1 MKFSIIIPTIN
12 RSASLRIT
20 IESLLALNYPP
31 RDYEIL
37 IVDNGSKDNTRA
49 VAEAAIESNVE
60 SQIKY
65 YYEPVPGLLSGRH
78 RGAFESRGDIL
89 IYVDDDI
96 ETDSHWLEAI
106 SEAFEDPE
114 VHLVGGKNLPKYKS
128 TTPVWLDAFWY
139 RDGALSQCF
148 YLSLVDFGD
157 QLAEIDPLYVWG
169 LNFSI
174 RKETLFE
181 LGGFNPDT
189 VPKSLQSY
197 QGDGDTGLA
206 WKVKAAG
213 YKVIYQPTA
222 LVYHIVPNDRLN
234 LDYFKE
240 RMYFAG
246 VSDSYTTI
254 RRNGCMRFDWR
265 TQAPFSQIKRLYR
278 RIASRFSA
286 DPYAEIKQ
294 RVREG
299 WLEGYSFHQNEV
311 RKDPE
316 LLKWVLKEDYWD
328 YRYGP
333 FLTPRSED
341 RKEMK

>member
-1 MKFSIIIPTIN
+1 MKFSIIIPTVN
-12 RSASLRIT
+12 RSSSLEIT
-20 IESLLALNYPP
+20 INSLLSLDFPP
-31 RDYEIL
+31 QDYEIL
-37 IVDNGSKDNTRA
+37 IVDNGSTDSTEQVTKT
-49 VAEAAIESNVE
+49 AIESNVE
-60 SQIKY
+60 RQIKY
-65 YYEPVPGLLSGRH
+65 HFEPIPGLLSGRH
-78 RGAFESRGDIL
+78 RGAFESKGDIL
-89 IYVDDDI
+89 VYVDDDI
-96 ETDSHWLEAI
+96 EADRGWLQAI
-106 SEAFEDPE
+106 SEAFEDSDT
-114 VHLVGGKNLPKYKS
+114 HLVGGKNLPKYQS
-128 TTPVWLDAFWY
+128 SPPDWLDAFWY
-139 RDGALSQCF
+139 RDGALCQCF

-157 QLAEIDPLYVWG
+157 RLAEIDPLYVWG

-189 VPKSLQSY
+189 VPKSLQRY

-234 LDYFKE
+234 LDYLKE

-254 RRNGCMRFDWR
+254 RRNGGIRFDWK
-265 TQAPFSQIKRLYR
+265 TQAPFPQIKQLYR
-278 RIASRFSA
+278 RIASRLST
-286 DPYAEIKQ
+286 DPDAEIKQ

-299 WLEGYSFHQNEV
+299 WLNGYLFHQNEV
-311 RKDPE
+311 LKDPE
-316 LLKWVLKEDYWD
+316 LLKWILRDNYWD

-333 FLTPRSED
+333 FLSMRTADNSYVT
-341 RKEMK
+341 

>member
-12 RSASLRIT
+12 RSASVKIT
-20 IESLLALNYPP
+20 IDSLLGLNYSWQ
-31 RDYEIL
+31 DYEIL
-37 IVDNGSKDNTRA
+37 IVDNGSTDNTRA
-49 VAEAAIESNVE
+49 VAEAAIKSTPEC
-60 SQIKY
+60 QIKY
-65 YYEPVPGLLSGRH
+65 YFEPVPGLLSGRH
-78 RGAFESRGDIL
+78 RGALESRGDIL
-89 IYVDDDI
+89 VYVDDDI
-96 ETDSHWLEAI
+96 EADPYWLEAVA
-106 SEAFEDPE
+106 EAFEDPA
-114 VHLVGGKNLPKYKS
+114 VHLVGGKNLPKYECN
-128 TTPVWLDAFWY
+128 PPDWLDAFWY
-139 RDGALSQCF
+139 RKGSLNQCF
-148 YLSLVDFGD
+148 FLSLVDLGD
-157 QLAEIDPLYVWG
+157 QLTEIDPLYVWG

-174 RKETLFE
+174 RKKTLFE

-189 VPKSLQSY
+189 VPKSLQRY

-222 LVYHIVPNDRLN
+222 LVYHIVPNDRLD

-254 RRNGCMRFDWR
+254 RRNGDIRFDWKI
-265 TQAPFSQIKRLYR
+265 QEPLPQIKRLWR
-278 RIASRFSA
+278 RITCRLSKGPHAI
-286 DPYAEIKQ
+286 IKQ

-299 WLEGYSFHQNEV
+299 WLEGYAFHQNEV

-316 LLKWVLKEDYWD
+316 LLRWILKEDYWD

-333 FLTPRSED
+333 FLGS
-341 RKEMK
+341 KSSS